1 MGDIVLVSL
10 REFEMDK
17 TADIIH
23 KYTND
28 EAKSLQSYGEL
39 AGLGNVRYLKIGALN
54 DLNELSNVNDGI
66 EFTLQEEEIDQI

>member
-1 MGDIVLVSL
+1 
-10 REFEMDK
+10 MDK

-39 AGLGNVRYLKIGALN
+39 AGLGNYPISKNRRTERFERAQQCK
-54 DLNELSNVNDGI
+54 
-66 EFTLQEEEIDQI
+66 